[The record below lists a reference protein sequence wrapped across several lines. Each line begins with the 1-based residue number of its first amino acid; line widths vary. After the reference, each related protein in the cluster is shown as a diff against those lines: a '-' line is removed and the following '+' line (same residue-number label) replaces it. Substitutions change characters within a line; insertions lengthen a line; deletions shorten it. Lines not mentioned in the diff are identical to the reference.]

1 MVYSVDTISG
11 GYAFI
16 NNHSQNKSK
25 VGLVG
30 IKALEAL
37 DKAEFI
43 KFESVNIKELSQYFL
58 SQCKPGFLG
67 RILEAILRCFG
78 VHTHFKAAEELAD
91 HVSKKTYEVNNFVHT
106 FHQNFKLLSES
117 TDIEVPSFEP
127 VNKQLLVQALEW
139 YQKAF
144 LQVNLPKSEVIN
156 TLFAE
161 LTHIDSSD
169 NFDLF
174 KKQFLAVKEQNDP
187 ESMIIR
193 MLCVVGFSDILNM
206 RGNDLTHIKETLALL
221 DKPISSFE
229 DYIIL
234 RGARLLLQLNQNPI
248 QYLKSIGSVHVKT
261 LLLQEVVKRFT
272 VRGNDFAQTD
282 KNFKNA
288 MNLVKENRDCCCIH
302 IIEDLI
308 REYKVAGLPVYSETF
323 DHLLKD
329 YTDQDTKAI
338 REDLANYKSVYS

>member
-30 IKALEAL
+30 VKALEAL
-37 DKAEFI
+37 SKAEFI
-43 KFESVNIKELSQYFL
+43 KFDTSNIQELSQYFL
-58 SQCKPGFLG
+58 AQCKPGFLG

-78 VHTHFKAAEELAD
+78 VRTHYKAAEELASE
-91 HVSKKTYEVNNFVHT
+91 VSKKTYEPNHFIHT
-106 FHQNFKLLSES
+106 FNQNFKLLSENA
-117 TDIEVPSFEP
+117 DIEVPSFEP
-127 VNKQLLVQALEW
+127 VNKQVMVQALEW

-161 LTHIDSSD
+161 LTQKETSN

-174 KKQFLAVKEQNDP
+174 KKQFLFVKEQNDP
-187 ESMIIR
+187 ESIIIR
-193 MLCVVGFSDILNM
+193 MLCVVGFSDVLTL
-206 RGNDLTHIKETLALL
+206 RGNDITHIKETLALL

-248 QYLKSIGSVHVKT
+248 QYLKSIGCVSIKT

-272 VRGNDFAQTD
+272 VRGSTFLQTD
-282 KNFKNA
+282 QNFRYA

-308 REYKVAGLPVYSETF
+308 REYKAADILVYKETF
-323 DHLLKD
+323 NEILKD

-338 REDLANYKSVYS
+338 REDLANYKSIYS